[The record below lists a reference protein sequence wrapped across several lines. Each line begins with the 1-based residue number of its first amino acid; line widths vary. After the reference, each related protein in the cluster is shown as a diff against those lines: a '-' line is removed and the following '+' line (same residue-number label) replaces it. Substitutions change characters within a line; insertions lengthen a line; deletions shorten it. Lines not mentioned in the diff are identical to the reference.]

1 MVVTNLSN
9 SSLKWEKTSS
19 WNVGLD
25 FGLFNSRLSGTLDIY
40 QKKTTDL
47 LISRNLPGSA
57 GFSSTYYNQGSL
69 NNKGVE
75 FSLNAQIIDSS
86 SWKWSVSG
94 NIGVNRNEISDLGLL
109 PADFGCL
116 GERVGYYGN
125 SLGDHFGVGHIF
137 LAGEAP
143 GLFYGYVTQG
153 IVQKEDITENGIK
166 YIKQRWKCGILPNGE

>member
-1 MVVTNLSN
+1 MG
-9 SSLKWEKTSS
+9 KTSS

-125 SLGDHFGVGHIF
+125 SLGI
-137 LAGEAP
+137 
-143 GLFYGYVTQG
+143 
-153 IVQKEDITENGIK
+153 
-166 YIKQRWKCGILPNGE
+166 ILV